1 MILSDTLVNFKCFE
15 VINQS
20 TNLDINMFKDVILSD
35 ELNHASIIDGIRLT
49 KSRKYRLKILPQRQY
64 FLYISYNIWRKIENI
79 LLVTVIY
86 LMVRYKHKDMADL
99 EKGLQESQDGRT
111 RWKTFRDL
119 FLLVVHGKEMSMGM
133 VMLKSKPSR
142 TIQIHV
148 KNVIDLCLQIDC
160 HWRGLLHGRQR
171 VPSPTDPGTGWQV
184 E

>member
-1 MILSDTLVNFKCFE
+1 M
-15 VINQS
+15 
-20 TNLDINMFKDVILSD
+20 ILSD

-133 VMLKSKPSR
+133 VMLQFKPSR

-148 KNVIDLCLQIDC
+148 RICYRLVFAGWLWLTGSSPWTATCALSHRSGN
-160 HWRGLLHGRQR
+160 LL
-171 VPSPTDPGTGWQV
+171 TGGMIKIIKTIKII
-184 E
+184 